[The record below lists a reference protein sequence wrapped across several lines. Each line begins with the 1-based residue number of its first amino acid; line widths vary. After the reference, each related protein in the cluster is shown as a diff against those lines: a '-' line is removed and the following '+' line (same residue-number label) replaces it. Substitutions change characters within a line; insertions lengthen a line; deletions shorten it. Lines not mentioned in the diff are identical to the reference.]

1 MKLLRVAEGCFS
13 KQEVENT
20 SWTVVGWASVTLEA
34 TPISLSLSL
43 SLSFSLSLTF
53 FCGPHGQHGEKRRDV
68 REKYA

>member
-43 SLSFSLSLTF
+43 LSLSLTF